1 MKNKILIFAGILLL
15 INFSACKQKVENAE
29 PSGWDKVE
37 TILNQITEPV
47 IQDNNFNLLDFGGIG
62 DGRFD
67 NIQAFH
73 EIIEHCTENGGGK
86 IIVPEGNYFMKGP
99 LHLESNINLHLEE
112 GARLFFSSDPKDYL
126 PNVLTSWEGTRIYNY
141 SPFIYAINK
150 KNIIISGKGE
160 IDGEAAETW
169 SAWKKIQNPDKLLS
183 RKMNNT
189 NVPLEDRIFGEGHFL
204 RPHMVQFYECEN
216 ILIEDII
223 ITDSPFWCIHVIFS
237 KNIIVRKVRYD
248 AQNPNNDGIDAES
261 CENVLIENIEF
272 SNMDDNI
279 AIKSGRDLEARTLKR
294 ESKNIIIRN
303 CNFKG
308 LNSFAVGS
316 EMSGGVNNIFIEDCG
331 FAGDVVYGIY
341 LKGNK
346 DRGGIVEN
354 IYVRNIEFQ
363 NARSAILIDSNYKNE
378 GEGHPPQFRNV
389 FIENIVCENAEEY
402 GISLIGS
409 EEKPLQNIN
418 IKNVTVNNATS
429 AFKTENV
436 GSLKVENIQING
448 MDYTNNILED
458 EQLQ

>member
-1 MKNKILIFAGILLL
+1 MKNKIIISTGFLLL
-15 INFSACKQKVENAE
+15 FILSACKQKAGNIEL
-29 PSGWDKVE
+29 SGWDKVDS
-37 TILNQITEPV
+37 ILNLITEPV

-62 DGRFD
+62 DGESD
-67 NIQAFH
+67 NINAFN
-73 EIIEHCTENGGGK
+73 EIMAHCIDNGGGK

-126 PNVLTSWEGTRIYNY
+126 PNVLTSWEGTRLYNY
-141 SPFIYAINK
+141 SPLIYAINK

-160 IDGEAAETW
+160 IDGEASETW
-169 SAWKKIQNPDKLLS
+169 SPWKKIQNPDKLLS

-189 NVPLEDRIFGEGHFL
+189 NVPLEERIFGEGHFL
-204 RPHMVQFYECEN
+204 RPHMLQFYECEN
-216 ILIEDII
+216 VLIEDIL
-223 ITDSPFWCIHVIFS
+223 ITDSPFWCIHLIFS
-237 KNIIVRKVRYD
+237 KNIIVRNVRYD
-248 AQNPNNDGIDAES
+248 AQNPNNDGIDVES
-261 CENVLIENIEF
+261 SENVLIENIEF

-294 ESKNIIIRN
+294 ESKNILIRN

-316 EMSGGVNNIFIEDCG
+316 EMSGGVNNVFIEDCG

-346 DRGGIVEN
+346 DRGGLVEN
-354 IYVRNIEFQ
+354 IYVRNVEFQ
-363 NARSAILIDSNYKNE
+363 NARSAILIDSDYKNE
-378 GEGHPPQFRNV
+378 GEGYPPTFRNI
-389 FIENIVCENAEEY
+389 FIENIICEKAEEY

-418 IKNVTVNNATS
+418 IKNVQINNAKS
-429 AFKTENV
+429 PIKIEYV
-436 GSLKVENIQING
+436 ESLKTENIQING
-448 MDYTNNILED
+448 IDYPNNILEN
-458 EQLQ
+458 EQLY